1 MNPGTLLASLIALA
15 TLAGAVLHSYHG
27 SSGSTTNDKVRA
39 MERELE
45 VLKAEN
51 QTLKAMQQA
60 GGEITLPLD
69 LYTFVEKNL
78 GMEFFPHLKAIK
90 TDDDKIIEA
99 AEYRW
104 IQQFKTAGIENRQ
117 YAFELLRI
125 LPADSKSYP
134 QQLAELQYNT
144 AIGKVGVYDVQ
155 AKELL
160 LSKTFQ
166 LDNIA
171 HQVELIRLLTV
182 ALLEQHFPA
191 DENLTDDAFITRDAI
206 IRGRA
211 EMVAHRYRN
220 IYDKESVVDMSVRI
234 PDKTG
239 SFVKTLA
246 LFTTIQGRSY
256 IEKLLLKKREVF
268 PELYEYIPRQSAYIY
283 LDVPFIKKKPKIETP
298 PSIPNQRILI
308 DSELG
313 QVITKALITK
323 LSDKHPDLHLELAYD
338 SFRFTQLI
346 DQPDYP
352 ILEWKITWT
361 GEDPAKIF
369 TELFNQNNEFT
380 LATQNGNVVTVQ
392 MK

>member
-15 TLAGAVLHSYHG
+15 TLAGAVLHSNH
-27 SSGSTTNDKVRA
+27 SSSAITSDAHIRA

-51 QTLKAMQQA
+51 ITLKAMQQS
-60 GGEITLPLD
+60 GGEIILPLE

-78 GMEFFPHLKAIK
+78 GMEFASHLKAIRA
-90 TDDDKIIEA
+90 DDDKLIEA

-104 IQQFKTAGIENRQ
+104 IHQFKTAGIENRQ

-125 LPADSKSYP
+125 LPPNSISYP
-134 QQLAELQYNT
+134 QALAELENDT
-144 AIGKVGVYDVQ
+144 AIGKIGVYDVL

-166 LDNIA
+166 LEDIS
-171 HQVELIRLLTV
+171 HQVELIRLLTI

-191 DENLTDDAFITRDAI
+191 DADLTDDAFITRDAV

-211 EMVAHRYRN
+211 EMVAHRYHN
-220 IYDKESVVDMSVRI
+220 IYDKESEVNMAVSI
-234 PDKTG
+234 PKGTDT
-239 SFVKTLA
+239 FTQTLA

-256 IEKLLLKKREVF
+256 IEKLLLKKSDVF
-268 PELYEYIPRQSAYIY
+268 PELYEFIPRQSAYLY
-283 LDVPFIKKKPKIETP
+283 LDVPYIKKKQKTTP
-298 PSIPNQRILI
+298 PATRPNQRVLI

-323 LSDKHPDLHLELAYD
+323 LSDKHPELHLELAYD
-338 SFRFTQLI
+338 NFSF
-346 DQPDYP
+346 
-352 ILEWKITWT
+352 
-361 GEDPAKIF
+361 
-369 TELFNQNNEFT
+369 
-380 LATQNGNVVTVQ
+380 V
-392 MK
+392 